1 MNKKRSLRLHIPVFV
16 IIRTVLNT
24 AIRMVYPFLPL
35 IGRSMGVDL
44 VTLSRAVT
52 LRSASGVFGPL
63 LGTVADTRG
72 RRTGMLLGLSL
83 FTVGVGLMV
92 FWSSYTT
99 FAFMLVLSIL
109 GVLTFLPSMQA
120 YLGDRVPY
128 RQRAFALALTEISW
142 SLSFIIGVPII
153 AFLIAR
159 GGWTA
164 PFPFL
169 LGAGVLAMAA
179 LLWMLPRDRSE
190 DGSPAMP
197 WQNLRKVLTYKPALA
212 GIIMAL
218 TFSASNELV
227 NLIFGVWLED
237 SFGVKIAALAAASM
251 VIGVSELSGE
261 VLVIGITDRMGKR
274 RAIGIGLLLNSFVAL
289 GLPFLGTSM
298 AGALVGLFFF
308 YLTFEFTIVSSLPLM
323 NEILPVAR
331 ATMMAVF
338 MSGTSV
344 GRAFG
349 DMLAVP
355 LYGYGES
362 TGVLSG
368 IIVVVIGV
376 VMFNAIALLAL
387 RVLSS
392 SVQNL
397 GSRD

>member
-1 MNKKRSLRLHIPVFV
+1 MNTS
-16 IIRTVLNT
+16 
-24 AIRMVYPFLPL
+24 IRMIYPFLPL
-35 IGRSMGVDL
+35 IGRGMGVDL
-44 VTLSRAVT
+44 VTLSRALT

-99 FAFMLVLSIL
+99 FAVMLVLSLL
-109 GVLTFLPSMQA
+109 GVLTFLPSMAA

-128 RQRAFALALTEISW
+128 KQRALALALTETSW

-169 LGAGVLAMAA
+169 MGAGVLAMAA

-190 DGSPAMP
+190 GGSPVMA

-212 GIIMAL
+212 GIIMAIAYC
-218 TFSASNELV
+218 TSNELV

-237 SFGVKIAALAAASM
+237 SFGVQIAALAAASV

-261 VLVIGITDRMGKR
+261 VLVIGITDRLGKR
-274 RAIGIGLLLNSFVAL
+274 RAIGIGLLLNSLIAL

-298 AGALVGLFFF
+298 AGALVGLFLF

-331 ATMMAVF
+331 ATTMAVF
-338 MSGTSV
+338 ISGTSV

-349 DMLAVP
+349 DMLAIP
-355 LYGYGES
+355 LYSYGES
-362 TGVLSG
+362 TGNLAG

-387 RVLSS
+387 KVLSS
-392 SVQNL
+392 SMQNL
-397 GSRD
+397 RARD

>member
-1 MNKKRSLRLHIPVFV
+1 MNTS
-16 IIRTVLNT
+16 
-24 AIRMVYPFLPL
+24 IRMIYPFLPL
-35 IGRSMGVDL
+35 IGRGMGVDL
-44 VTLSRAVT
+44 VTLSRALT

-99 FAFMLVLSIL
+99 FAVMLVLSLL
-109 GVLTFLPSMQA
+109 GVLTFLPSMAA

-128 RQRAFALALTEISW
+128 KQRALALALTETSW

-153 AFLIAR
+153 AFLISR

-169 LGAGVLAMAA
+169 MGAGVLAMAA

-190 DGSPAMP
+190 GGSPVMA

-218 TFSASNELV
+218 AYCTSNELV

-237 SFGVKIAALAAASM
+237 SFGVQIAALAAASV

-261 VLVIGITDRMGKR
+261 VLVIGITDRLGKR
-274 RAIGIGLLLNSFVAL
+274 RAIGIGLLLNSLIAL

-298 AGALVGLFFF
+298 AGALVGLFLF

-331 ATMMAVF
+331 ATTMAVF
-338 MSGTSV
+338 ISGTSV

-349 DMLAVP
+349 DMLAIP
-355 LYGYGES
+355 LYSYGES
-362 TGVLSG
+362 TGNLSG

-387 RVLSS
+387 KMLSS
-392 SVQNL
+392 SMQNL
-397 GSRD
+397 GARD

>member
-1 MNKKRSLRLHIPVFV
+1 M
-16 IIRTVLNT
+16 NT

-35 IGRSMGVDL
+35 IGRGMGVDL
-44 VTLSRAVT
+44 VTLSRALT

-92 FWSSYTT
+92 FWASYTT
-99 FAFMLVLSIL
+99 FAIMLVLTLL
-109 GVLTFLPSMQA
+109 GVLTFLPSMAA

-128 RQRAFALALTEISW
+128 RQRALALALTETSW

-169 LGAGVLAMAA
+169 MGAGVLAMAA

-190 DGSPAMP
+190 GGSPAMP
-197 WQNLRKVLTYKPALA
+197 WQNLQKVLTYKPALA
-212 GIIMAL
+212 GIIIGI
-218 TFSASNELV
+218 TISASNELV

-237 SFGVKIAALAAASM
+237 SFGVKIAALAAASV

-274 RAIGIGLLLNSFVAL
+274 RAIGIGLLLNSLIAL

-298 AGALVGLFFF
+298 AGALVGLFLF

-331 ATMMAVF
+331 ATTMAVF
-338 MSGTSV
+338 ISGTSV

-349 DMLAVP
+349 DMLAIP
-355 LYGYGES
+355 LYDYGES
-362 TGVLSG
+362 TGILSG

-376 VMFNAIALLAL
+376 VIFDAIALLAL
-387 RVLSS
+387 KVLSS
-392 SVQNL
+392 SMQNL
-397 GSRD
+397 GARD

>member
-1 MNKKRSLRLHIPVFV
+1 MNIKRSLRVQIPVFV
-16 IIRTVLNT
+16 VIRTVLNT

-35 IGRSMGVDL
+35 IGRGMGVDL
-44 VTLSRAVT
+44 VKLSRAVT

-72 RRTGMLLGLSL
+72 RRSGMLLGVSL

-99 FAFMLVLSIL
+99 FAFMLVLSLL

-128 RQRAFALALTEISW
+128 RQRAMALALTEISW
-142 SLSFIIGVPII
+142 SLGFIIGVPIV
-153 AFLIAR
+153 AFLISR

-169 LGAGVLAMAA
+169 MGAGVLAMAA

-197 WQNLRKVLTYKPALA
+197 WQNLRKVLTYRPALA
-212 GIIMAL
+212 GIIIGI
-218 TFSASNELV
+218 TISASNELV

-237 SFGVKIAALAAASM
+237 SFGVRITALAAASM

-274 RAIGIGLLLNSFVAL
+274 RAIEIGLLLNSLVAL

-323 NEILPVAR
+323 TEILPVAR

-338 MSGTSV
+338 VSGTSV

-349 DMLAVP
+349 DILAVP

-362 TGVLSG
+362 TGILSG

-387 RVLSS
+387 KMLSS
-392 SVQNL
+392 SMKNYGVRN
-397 GSRD
+397 

>member
-1 MNKKRSLRLHIPVFV
+1 MNKKRSLRLQIPVFV
-16 IIRTVLNT
+16 VIRIVLNT

-35 IGRSMGVDL
+35 IGRGMGVDL

-72 RRTGMLLGLSL
+72 RRAGMLLGLSL
-83 FTVGVGLMV
+83 FTVGVGVMV

-99 FAFMLVLSIL
+99 FAFMLVLSLL

-128 RQRAFALALTEISW
+128 RQRALALALTEISW
-142 SLSFIIGVPII
+142 SLGFIIGVPII

-169 LGAGVLAMAA
+169 MGAGVLAMAA

-190 DGSPAMP
+190 AGSPVLP
-197 WQNLRKVLTYKPALA
+197 WQNFRKVLTYKPALA
-212 GIIMAL
+212 GIIIGI
-218 TFSASNELV
+218 TISASNELV

-251 VIGVSELSGE
+251 IIGVSELSGE
-261 VLVIGITDRMGKR
+261 VLVISITDRIGKR
-274 RAIGIGLLLNSFVAL
+274 RAIGIGLLLNSLVAL

-323 NEILPVAR
+323 TEILPIAR

-338 MSGTSV
+338 VSGTSV

-362 TGVLSG
+362 TGFLSG

-387 RVLSS
+387 KVLSS
-392 SVQNL
+392 SMQNY
-397 GSRD
+397 GAMD

>member
-1 MNKKRSLRLHIPVFV
+1 MNTS
-16 IIRTVLNT
+16 
-24 AIRMVYPFLPL
+24 IRMIYPFLPL
-35 IGRSMGVDL
+35 IGRGMGVDL
-44 VTLSRAVT
+44 VTLSRALT

-99 FAFMLVLSIL
+99 FAVMLVLSLL
-109 GVLTFLPSMQA
+109 GVLTFLPSMAA

-128 RQRAFALALTEISW
+128 KQRALALALTETSW

-153 AFLIAR
+153 AFLISR

-169 LGAGVLAMAA
+169 MGAGVLAMAA

-190 DGSPAMP
+190 GGSPVMA

-218 TFSASNELV
+218 AYCTSNELV

-237 SFGVKIAALAAASM
+237 SFGVQIAALAAASV

-261 VLVIGITDRMGKR
+261 VLVIGITDRLGKR
-274 RAIGIGLLLNSFVAL
+274 RAIGIGLLLNSLIAL

-298 AGALVGLFFF
+298 AGALVGLFLF

-331 ATMMAVF
+331 ATTMAVF
-338 MSGTSV
+338 ISGTSV

-349 DMLAVP
+349 DMLAIP
-355 LYGYGES
+355 LYSYGES
-362 TGVLSG
+362 TGNLAG

-387 RVLSS
+387 KVLSS
-392 SVQNL
+392 SMQNL
-397 GSRD
+397 GARD

>member
-1 MNKKRSLRLHIPVFV
+1 MNTS
-16 IIRTVLNT
+16 
-24 AIRMVYPFLPL
+24 IRMIYPFLPL
-35 IGRSMGVDL
+35 IGRGMGVDL
-44 VTLSRAVT
+44 VTLSRALT

-99 FAFMLVLSIL
+99 FAVMLVLSLL
-109 GVLTFLPSMQA
+109 GVLTFLPSMAA

-128 RQRAFALALTEISW
+128 KQRAWALALTETSW

-153 AFLIAR
+153 AFLISR

-169 LGAGVLAMAA
+169 MGAGVLAMAA

-190 DGSPAMP
+190 GGSPVMA

-212 GIIMAL
+212 GIIMAIAYC
-218 TFSASNELV
+218 TSNELV

-237 SFGVKIAALAAASM
+237 SFGVQIAALAAASV

-261 VLVIGITDRMGKR
+261 VLVIGITDRLGKR
-274 RAIGIGLLLNSFVAL
+274 RAIGIGLLLNSLVAL

-298 AGALVGLFFF
+298 AGALVGLFLF

-323 NEILPVAR
+323 NELLPVAR
-331 ATMMAVF
+331 ATTMAVF
-338 MSGTSV
+338 ISGTSV

-349 DMLAVP
+349 DMLAIP
-355 LYGYGES
+355 LYSYGES
-362 TGVLSG
+362 TGNLAG

-376 VMFNAIALLAL
+376 VLFNSIALLAL
-387 RVLSS
+387 KVLSS
-392 SVQNL
+392 SMQNL
-397 GSRD
+397 GVRD

>member
-1 MNKKRSLRLHIPVFV
+1 M
-16 IIRTVLNT
+16 NT

-35 IGRSMGVDL
+35 IGRGMGVDL
-44 VTLSRAVT
+44 VTLSRALT

-92 FWSSYTT
+92 FWSSYTS
-99 FAFMLVLSIL
+99 FVFMLVLSLL

-128 RQRAFALALTEISW
+128 RQRALALALTETSW

-169 LGAGVLAMAA
+169 MGAGVLAIAA

-190 DGSPAMP
+190 DGSQAMP

-237 SFGVKIAALAAASM
+237 SFGVQIAALAAASV

-274 RAIGIGLLLNSFVAL
+274 RAIGIGLLLNSLVAL
-289 GLPFLGTSM
+289 GLPFLGTSI

-331 ATMMAVF
+331 ATTMAVF
-338 MSGTSV
+338 ISGTSV

-362 TGVLSG
+362 TGILSG

-376 VMFNAIALLAL
+376 VIFNAIALLAL
-387 RVLSS
+387 KVLSS
-392 SVQNL
+392 SMQNL
-397 GSRD
+397 GASD

>member
-1 MNKKRSLRLHIPVFV
+1 MNTS
-16 IIRTVLNT
+16 
-24 AIRMVYPFLPL
+24 IRMIYPFLPL
-35 IGRSMGVDL
+35 IGRGMGVDL
-44 VTLSRAVT
+44 VTLSRALT

-99 FAFMLVLSIL
+99 FAVMLVLSLL
-109 GVLTFLPSMQA
+109 GVLTIMPSMAA

-128 RQRAFALALTEISW
+128 KQRALALALTETSW

-153 AFLIAR
+153 AFLISR

-169 LGAGVLAMAA
+169 MGAGVLAMAA

-190 DGSPAMP
+190 GGSPVMA

-212 GIIMAL
+212 GIIMAIAYC
-218 TFSASNELV
+218 TSNELV

-237 SFGVKIAALAAASM
+237 SFGVQIAALAAASV

-274 RAIGIGLLLNSFVAL
+274 RAIGIGLLLNSLVAL

-298 AGALVGLFFF
+298 AGALVGLFLF

-331 ATMMAVF
+331 ATTMAVF
-338 MSGTSV
+338 ISGTSV

-349 DMLAVP
+349 DMLAIP
-355 LYGYGES
+355 LYSYGES
-362 TGVLSG
+362 TGNLAG

-376 VMFNAIALLAL
+376 VLFNAIALLAL
-387 RVLSS
+387 KVLSS
-392 SVQNL
+392 SMQNL
-397 GSRD
+397 GVRD

>member
-1 MNKKRSLRLHIPVFV
+1 MQIPVFV

-44 VTLSRAVT
+44 VTLSRALT

-92 FWSSYTT
+92 FWSSYTS
-99 FAFMLVLSIL
+99 FVFMLVLSLL

-128 RQRAFALALTEISW
+128 RQRALALALTETSW

-274 RAIGIGLLLNSFVAL
+274 RAIGIGLLLNSLVAL

-397 GSRD
+397 GARD

>member
-1 MNKKRSLRLHIPVFV
+1 MN
-16 IIRTVLNT
+16 TT
-24 AIRMVYPFLPL
+24 IRMVYPFLPL

-44 VTLSRAVT
+44 VTLSRALT

-92 FWSSYTT
+92 FWSSYTS
-99 FAFMLVLSIL
+99 FVFMLVLSLL

-128 RQRAFALALTEISW
+128 RQRALALALTETSW

-190 DGSPAMP
+190 DGSQAMP

-218 TFSASNELV
+218 TYSASNELV

-274 RAIGIGLLLNSFVAL
+274 RAIGIGLLLNSLVAL

-392 SVQNL
+392 SMQNL
-397 GSRD
+397 GARD

>member
-1 MNKKRSLRLHIPVFV
+1 MN
-16 IIRTVLNT
+16 TT
-24 AIRMVYPFLPL
+24 IRMVYPFLPL

-44 VTLSRAVT
+44 VTLSRALT

-92 FWSSYTT
+92 FWSSYTS
-99 FAFMLVLSIL
+99 FVFMLVLSLL

-128 RQRAFALALTEISW
+128 RQRALALALTETSW

-197 WQNLRKVLTYKPALA
+197 WQNLRKVLTHKPALA

-274 RAIGIGLLLNSFVAL
+274 RAIGIGLLLNSLVAL

-387 RVLSS
+387 KVLSS
-392 SVQNL
+392 SMQNL
-397 GSRD
+397 GAMD

>member
-1 MNKKRSLRLHIPVFV
+1 MN
-16 IIRTVLNT
+16 TT
-24 AIRMVYPFLPL
+24 IRMVYPFLPL

-44 VTLSRAVT
+44 VTLSRALT
-52 LRSASGVFGPL
+52 LRSASGMFGPL

-92 FWSSYTT
+92 FWSSYTS
-99 FAFMLVLSIL
+99 FVFMLVLSLL

-128 RQRAFALALTEISW
+128 RQRALALALTETSW

-190 DGSPAMP
+190 DGSQAMP

-218 TFSASNELV
+218 TYSASNELV

-274 RAIGIGLLLNSFVAL
+274 RAIGIGLLLNSLVAL

-392 SVQNL
+392 SMQNL
-397 GSRD
+397 GARD

>member
-1 MNKKRSLRLHIPVFV
+1 MN
-16 IIRTVLNT
+16 TT
-24 AIRMVYPFLPL
+24 IRMVYPFLPL

-44 VTLSRAVT
+44 VTLSRALT
-52 LRSASGVFGPL
+52 LRSASGMFGPL

-92 FWSSYTT
+92 FWSSYTS
-99 FAFMLVLSIL
+99 FVFMLVLSLL

-128 RQRAFALALTEISW
+128 RQRALALALTETSW

-190 DGSPAMP
+190 DGSQAMP

-274 RAIGIGLLLNSFVAL
+274 RAIGIGLLLNSLVAL

-392 SVQNL
+392 SMQNL
-397 GSRD
+397 GARD

>member
-1 MNKKRSLRLHIPVFV
+1 MKNKRSLRLQIPVFV

-44 VTLSRAVT
+44 VKLSRAVT

-92 FWSSYTT
+92 FWSSYTS
-99 FAFMLVLSIL
+99 FVFMLVLSLL

-128 RQRAFALALTEISW
+128 RQRALALALTETSW

-274 RAIGIGLLLNSFVAL
+274 RAIGIGLLLNSLVAL